1 MDWNSLQEVTQGLS
15 VKELLNSE
23 FIKNVNDEFEDKK
36 IEITSIKIKVS
47 DKDSYEVN
55 YVTLFTRNLEDL
67 VLDKIVV
74 DVENHEDLDKIKSAI
89 EKIGD

>member
-15 VKELLNSE
+15 LKELLNSE

>member
-15 VKELLNSE
+15 LKELLNSE

-67 VLDKIVV
+67 LLDKIVV

>member
-15 VKELLNSE
+15 LKELLNSE
-23 FIKNVNDEFEDKK
+23 FIKNLNDEFEDKK

>member
-1 MDWNSLQEVTQGLS
+1 MQWNSLQEVTQGLS
-15 VKELLNSE
+15 LKDLLDSE

-67 VLDKIVV
+67 LLDKIVV

>member
-1 MDWNSLQEVTQGLS
+1 MQWNSLQEVTQGLS
-15 VKELLNSE
+15 LKDLLDSE

-36 IEITSIKIKVS
+36 IEITSIKIKVT
-47 DKDSYEVN
+47 DKDSFEVN

-67 VLDKIVV
+67 LLDKIVV

>member
-15 VKELLNSE
+15 LKELLNSE

-47 DKDSYEVN
+47 DKDS